1 MNNEVKTGVYTL
13 DGEDTPFAFYTSLSA
28 YRKAQ
33 FVNSVSDI
41 LVGDNYNY
49 VIRDLAFDFC
59 IVAIFTDIDTS
70 DVQDADDG
78 ITAMEEFVDKF
89 KPVVDIVKAN
99 AEDGV
104 LDELHT
110 AIDLNIEYRTGI
122 HINPISSS
130 LASLL
135 NTIERKVDDIDLDSM
150 MDFAQSMAGISG
162 ELTPE
167 KMLDAYAKTNIFKEH
182 WGDSEKDDT
191 ADDSAADDKFSVIDG
206 GDDIAT
212 DTDIITHSFS
222 PTAE

>member
-13 DGEDTPFAFYTSLSA
+13 DGEDTPFAFYTSLNA

-33 FVNSVSDI
+33 FVNSVSDMLI
-41 LVGDNYNY
+41 GDNYNY

-99 AEDGV
+99 SVDGI
-104 LDELHT
+104 LDELHK
-110 AIDLNIEYRTGI
+110 AIDLNVEYRTGI

-135 NTIERKVDDIDLDSM
+135 DTIERKVDDIDLDSM
-150 MDFAQSMAGISG
+150 MNLAQSMAGISG
-162 ELTPE
+162 ELTTD
-167 KMLDAYAKTNIFKEH
+167 KLLDAYSKTNIFKGH
-182 WGDSEKDDT
+182 WGDDKDDA
-191 ADDSAADDKFSVIDG
+191 ADDSTVNEKFSVVDG
-206 GDDIAT
+206 GNDVKADADAT
-212 DTDIITHSFS
+212 TPPFS
-222 PTAE
+222 PATE

>member
-1 MNNEVKTGVYTL
+1 MNNEIKTGVYTF
-13 DGEDTPFAFYTSLSA
+13 DGEDTPFAFYTSLNA

-41 LVGDNYNY
+41 IVSDNYNY

-70 DVQDADDG
+70 DVSDADDG
-78 ITAMEEFVDKF
+78 ITAMEEFVEKF

-135 NTIERKVDDIDLDSM
+135 DTIERKVNDIDLDSM
-150 MDFAQSMAGISG
+150 MDLAQSMANISG

-182 WGDSEKDDT
+182 WGDSEKDDA
-191 ADDSAADDKFSVIDG
+191 ADDSAVDDKFSVIDG
-206 GDDIAT
+206 GDDVAADADVTTSPLSHAT
-212 DTDIITHSFS
+212 
-222 PTAE
+222 E

>member
-1 MNNEVKTGVYTL
+1 MNNEIKTGVYTL

-28 YRKAQ
+28 YRKVQ

-70 DVQDADDG
+70 DVQDTDDG

-89 KPVVDIVKAN
+89 KPVVDIVKTNSA
-99 AEDGV
+99 DGI

-130 LASLL
+130 LANLIDTLTSKF
-135 NTIERKVDDIDLDSM
+135 NGFDLDKM
-150 MDFAQSMAGISG
+150 MEIAEPMSKIAG

-182 WGDSEKDDT
+182 WGDSEN
-191 ADDSAADDKFSVIDG
+191 DDSAVDDKFSVIDG
-206 GDDIAT
+206 GDDVTIDT
-212 DTDIITHSFS
+212 DTTTPPLS
-222 PTAE
+222 PAVE

>member
-1 MNNEVKTGVYTL
+1 MNNEIKTGVYTL

-33 FVNSVSDI
+33 FVNSVSNI

-59 IVAIFTDIDTS
+59 IVAIFTDIDTA

-78 ITAMEEFVDKF
+78 ITAMEEFVEKF

-99 AEDGV
+99 SVDGV
-104 LDELHT
+104 LDELHK

-130 LASLL
+130 LATLID
-135 NTIERKVDDIDLDSM
+135 TVERKIDGIDLDGI
-150 MDFAQSMAGISG
+150 MDLAQSMSGISD
-162 ELTPE
+162 ELAAD
-167 KMLDAYAKTNIFKEH
+167 KLLDAYAKTNIFKEH
-182 WGDSEKDDT
+182 WGDSEN
-191 ADDSAADDKFSVIDG
+191 DDSAVDDKFSVIDG
-206 GDDIAT
+206 GDDVTIDT
-212 DTDIITHSFS
+212 DTTTPPLS
-222 PTAE
+222 PAVE

>member
-13 DGEDTPFAFYTSLSA
+13 DGVDTPFAFYTYLSA

-49 VIRDLAFDFC
+49 VIRDLVFDFC
-59 IVAIFTDIDTS
+59 VVAVFTDIDTS

-78 ITAMEEFVDKF
+78 ITAMEEFVENF

-99 AEDGV
+99 SVDGV
-104 LDELHT
+104 LDELHK

-122 HINPISSS
+122 HINPVSSS

-135 NTIERKVDDIDLDSM
+135 DTIERKVDDIDLDSI
-150 MDFAQSMAGISG
+150 MDLAQSMTGISD
-162 ELTPE
+162 ELTAD
-167 KMLDAYAKTNIFKEH
+167 KLLDAYAKTNIFKEH
-182 WGDSEKDDT
+182 WNNDVADT
-191 ADDSAADDKFSVIDG
+191 VDDDKFSVVYG
-206 GDDIAT
+206 GADVETSADVVT
-212 DTDIITHSFS
+212 S
-222 PTAE
+222 PLSPADK

>member
-1 MNNEVKTGVYTL
+1 MNNEIKTGVYTL
-13 DGEDTPFAFYTSLSA
+13 DGEDTPFAFYTSLNA

-33 FVNSVSDI
+33 FVNAVSDI

-99 AEDGV
+99 SVDGV

-135 NTIERKVDDIDLDSM
+135 DTIERKVDGIDLNSM
-150 MDFAQSMAGISG
+150 MDLAQSMAGISD
-162 ELTPE
+162 ELTVD
-167 KMLDAYAKTNIFKEH
+167 KLLDAYAKTNIFKEH
-182 WGDSEKDDT
+182 WSDSNEDD
-191 ADDSAADDKFSVIDG
+191 AADDKFSVIDG
-206 GDDIAT
+206 NNGVAEDIDAT
-212 DTDIITHSFS
+212 TYSAS
-222 PTAE
+222 PSVE

>member
-1 MNNEVKTGVYTL
+1 MNNETKAGVYTF

-99 AEDGV
+99 SVDGV
-104 LDELHT
+104 LDELHK

-130 LASLL
+130 LATLID
-135 NTIERKVDDIDLDSM
+135 TVERKIDGIDLDGI
-150 MDFAQSMAGISG
+150 MDLAQSMSGISD
-162 ELTPE
+162 ELTAD
-167 KMLDAYAKTNIFKEH
+167 KLLDAYAKTNIFKEH
-182 WGDSEKDDT
+182 WGNSNESDAT
-191 ADDSAADDKFSVIDG
+191 DDKFSVIDG
-206 GDDIAT
+206 NSDVSEDT
-212 DTDIITHSFS
+212 DTVTNAT
-222 PTAE
+222 PPVVE

>member
-1 MNNEVKTGVYTL
+1 MNNEIKTGVYTL
-13 DGEDTPFAFYTSLSA
+13 DGKDTSFAFYTSLSA

-41 LVGDNYNY
+41 MVGDNYNY

-59 IVAIFTDIDTS
+59 IVAIFTDVDTA

-99 AEDGV
+99 SVDGV
-104 LDELHT
+104 LDELHK

-130 LASLL
+130 LATLID
-135 NTIERKVDDIDLDSM
+135 TVERKIDGIDLDGI
-150 MDFAQSMAGISG
+150 MDLAQSMAGISD
-162 ELTPE
+162 ELTAD
-167 KMLDAYAKTNIFKEH
+167 KLLDAYAKTNIFKEH
-182 WGDSEKDDT
+182 WNNDVADAVDDN
-191 ADDSAADDKFSVIDG
+191 KFSVVDG
-206 GDDIAT
+206 GIDVEADAEVVAPPLSPAT
-212 DTDIITHSFS
+212 
-222 PTAE
+222 E

>member
-1 MNNEVKTGVYTL
+1 MNNEIKTGVYTF
-13 DGEDTPFAFYTSLSA
+13 DGEDTPFAFYTSLNA

-33 FVNSVSDI
+33 FVDSVSNI
-41 LVGDNYNY
+41 LVSDNYNY

-70 DVQDADDG
+70 DVSDADDG

-104 LDELHT
+104 LDELHK

-130 LASLL
+130 LASLFD
-135 NTIERKVDDIDLDSM
+135 TIERKVNDIDLDSM
-150 MDFAQSMAGISG
+150 MDLAQSMASISG

-191 ADDSAADDKFSVIDG
+191 ADDSTVDDKFSVIDG
-206 GDDIAT
+206 SNDVAA
-212 DTDIITHSFS
+212 DTDVTTPPLS
-222 PTAE
+222 PATE

>member
-1 MNNEVKTGVYTL
+1 MKNEVKTGVYTI
-13 DGEDTPFAFYTSLSA
+13 DDNDTPFAFYTSLNA
-28 YRKAQ
+28 YRKSQ
-33 FVNSVSDI
+33 FVVSVSNI

-59 IVAIFTDIDTS
+59 IVAIFTDIDTN

-89 KPVVDIVKAN
+89 KPVIDIVKAN
-99 AEDGV
+99 VEDGV

-110 AIDLNIEYRTGI
+110 AIDLNVEYRTGI

-130 LASLL
+130 LAKLL
-135 NTIERKVDDIDLDSM
+135 DTLNNKFSGFDLDKM
-150 MDFAQSMAGISG
+150 MEIAEPMSKIAG

-182 WGDSEKDDT
+182 WGNYEKNDDV
-191 ADDSAADDKFSVIDG
+191 DNKFSVVDG
-206 GDDIAT
+206 GGDVKLDSESPSSDI
-212 DTDIITHSFS
+212 
-222 PTAE
+222 E

>member
-1 MNNEVKTGVYTL
+1 MNNEIKTGVYTL

-33 FVNSVSDI
+33 FVNAVSDI

-99 AEDGV
+99 SVDGV

-135 NTIERKVDDIDLDSM
+135 DTIERKVDGIDLNSM
-150 MDFAQSMAGISG
+150 MDLAQSMAGISD
-162 ELTPE
+162 ELTAD
-167 KMLDAYAKTNIFKEH
+167 KLLDAYAKTNIFKEH
-182 WGDSEKDDT
+182 WGDSNKSDV
-191 ADDSAADDKFSVIDG
+191 ANDKFSVIYG
-206 GDDIAT
+206 SGDVAEDT
-212 DTDIITHSFS
+212 DTSIPTTS
-222 PTAE
+222 PVVE

>member
-1 MNNEVKTGVYTL
+1 MKNEVKTGVYTINGK
-13 DGEDTPFAFYTSLSA
+13 DNPFAFYTSLSA
-28 YRKAQ
+28 YRKVQ

-89 KPVVDIVKAN
+89 KPVVDIVKTNSA
-99 AEDGV
+99 DGI

-130 LASLL
+130 LANLIDTLTSKF
-135 NTIERKVDDIDLDSM
+135 NGFDLDKM
-150 MDFAQSMAGISG
+150 MEIAEPMSKIAG

-167 KMLDAYAKTNIFKEH
+167 KMLDAYANTNIFKEH
-182 WGDSEKDDT
+182 WGNSEKNDD
-191 ADDSAADDKFSVIDG
+191 ADNKFSVIDDG
-206 GDDIAT
+206 SDVKSDEK
-212 DTDIITHSFS
+212 S
-222 PTAE
+222 PSPDAE

>member
-13 DGEDTPFAFYTSLSA
+13 DGEDTPFAFYTSLNA

-33 FVNSVSDI
+33 FVNSVSDMLI
-41 LVGDNYNY
+41 GDNYNY

-99 AEDGV
+99 SVDGI
-104 LDELHT
+104 LDELHK
-110 AIDLNIEYRTGI
+110 AIDLNVEYRTGI

-135 NTIERKVDDIDLDSM
+135 DTIERKVDDIDLDSM
-150 MDFAQSMAGISG
+150 MNLAQSMAGISG
-162 ELTPE
+162 ELTAD
-167 KMLDAYAKTNIFKEH
+167 KLLDAYSKTNIFKEH
-182 WGDSEKDDT
+182 WGDDKDDA
-191 ADDSAADDKFSVIDG
+191 ADDSTVNEKFSVVDG
-206 GDDIAT
+206 GNDVKADADAITPPLSPAT
-212 DTDIITHSFS
+212 
-222 PTAE
+222 E

>member
-1 MNNEVKTGVYTL
+1 MNNEIKTGVYTF
-13 DGEDTPFAFYTSLSA
+13 DGEDTPFAFYTSLNA

-49 VIRDLAFDFC
+49 VIRDLVFDFC

-70 DVQDADDG
+70 DIQDADDG

-89 KPVVDIVKAN
+89 KPVVDIVKTNSA
-99 AEDGV
+99 DGV

-130 LASLL
+130 LANL
-135 NTIERKVDDIDLDSM
+135 IDILTSKFNGFDLDKM
-150 MDFAQSMAGISG
+150 MEIAEPMSKIAG

-182 WGDSEKDDT
+182 WGDSEN
-191 ADDSAADDKFSVIDG
+191 DDSAVGDKFSVIDG
-206 GDDIAT
+206 GDDVTIDT
-212 DTDIITHSFS
+212 DTTTPPLS
-222 PTAE
+222 PAVE